1 MRNIKVATMPPPTSP
16 TKSEMI
22 VRKKSINTVE
32 ITLGVTNFFV
42 GSVPKARMASICS
55 VTNIEPISLAIRE
68 EFRHHANRD
77 QLPDETERPE
87 SLERMRAV
95 QRQHGAGER
104 AREHHDRKR
113 THADQIG
120 LLDHVGKVAW
130 MAKEIGERSAG
141 EQGIILHGLNDI
153 FREVGGRSQFHERRA
168 LRKYSREVCKDQCS
182 RAATSLTWQGRLD
195 IRIGK

>member
-1 MRNIKVATMPPPTSP
+1 AT
-16 TKSEMI
+16 
-22 VRKKSINTVE
+22 
-32 ITLGVTNFFV
+32 
-42 GSVPKARMASICS
+42 
-55 VTNIEPISLAIRE
+55 LALTAYGQPAN
-68 EFRHHANRD
+68 RHHLPEQAQRD
-77 QLPDETERPE
+77 DSHERVRAA
-87 SLERMRAV
+87 ER
-95 QRQHGAGER
+95 QDGGGER
-104 AREHHDRKR
+104 AREHHERKG

-130 MAKEIGERSAG
+130 MAKEIGERSAR